1 MKKIM
6 KQLLPCILLVFV
18 SCQNPF
24 FSKLTG
30 LYQVSFETNGGS
42 AVNPVRTSL
51 ISSVPF
57 TEKTDETFAGW
68 YTDSSFTGNSIQ
80 FPLKITEDRTLYAK
94 WLPNFTV
101 TFETNGGSAISSYKA
116 GVVDT
121 APESYRPDYQLAGW
135 YTNPVF
141 EGSPINFPYIVTRP
155 ITLYAQWLKTYPIT
169 FDSQGG
175 DSIHPITTAI
185 AQSLPSPTKDGFT
198 FAGWYLDEEYTED
211 SKISLPYTVTE
222 STTLYAK
229 WQQNFTVTFNSQ
241 GGSAIPSQTTGYIE
255 SEPRP
260 QRGDMLFAGWYLEAA
275 CIEGSKISFPYTVT
289 MDTTLY
295 AKWLP
300 RDGKDYS
307 SMITVEGGTYM
318 MGSPSSTQVEVT
330 VSGFQIGQYEVTY
343 ELWEKVYL
351 WAKDRGYKLDNAR
364 KGYSENDKFT
374 PNEPATTISWSMAC
388 VWLNAYSEMS
398 GLEPVYYVDDYIWKD
413 TSATSGTFSWKK
425 DKNGYRLPTEA
436 EWEYA
441 AGGGNITKPRTTY
454 SGSNTLDE
462 VAWWYDSETHPVGT
476 KKPNDLNLYDMSG
489 NVAEWCY
496 DYFEDYGAGPL
507 VDPVH
512 ESSSI
517 TSRTLRGGSIRSG
530 YSSYASISSLTRI
543 YGRTYSY
550 EYVECKGFRIAR
562 NSQQAALVDSQ

>member
-1 MKKIM
+1 
-6 KQLLPCILLVFV
+6 
-18 SCQNPF
+18 
-24 FSKLTG
+24 
-30 LYQVSFETNGGS
+30 
-42 AVNPVRTSL
+42 
-51 ISSVPF
+51 
-57 TEKTDETFAGW
+57 
-68 YTDSSFTGNSIQ
+68 
-80 FPLKITEDRTLYAK
+80 
-94 WLPNFTV
+94 
-101 TFETNGGSAISSYKA
+101 
-116 GVVDT
+116 
-121 APESYRPDYQLAGW
+121 
-135 YTNPVF
+135 
-141 EGSPINFPYIVTRP
+141 
-155 ITLYAQWLKTYPIT
+155 
-169 FDSQGG
+169 
-175 DSIHPITTAI
+175 
-185 AQSLPSPTKDGFT
+185 
-198 FAGWYLDEEYTED
+198 
-211 SKISLPYTVTE
+211 
-222 STTLYAK
+222 
-229 WQQNFTVTFNSQ
+229 
-241 GGSAIPSQTTGYIE
+241 
-255 SEPRP
+255 
-260 QRGDMLFAGWYLEAA
+260 
-275 CIEGSKISFPYTVT
+275 
-289 MDTTLY
+289 
-295 AKWLP
+295 
-300 RDGKDYS
+300 
-307 SMITVEGGTYM
+307 M